1 MPPRSSAVP
10 SETAETAPTQRDQHL
25 QAIAETGR
33 MGWQKASGYNIRAR
47 AEATMG
53 RFKGVIGDGLRSRTD
68 QRRATEVEVA
78 VHALNRMLELGRPE
92 SVRIA

>member
-1 MPPRSSAVP
+1 MPGAAPLEALSSGEPRETVGALV
-10 SETAETAPTQRDQHL
+10 SELDRL
-25 QAIAETGR
+25 
-33 MGWQKASGYNIRAR
+33 R
-47 AEATMG
+47 AEAAMG

-78 VHALNRMLELGRPE
+78 VHVLNRMLELGRPE